1 MPSAP
6 SDLLRTA
13 AAIDY
18 RLSPNWSGITP
29 TGYEHL
35 LNNQAEIYDRIAE
48 LDTAALTAQ
57 ANRDGGRIA
66 TLATKAEADAK
77 VAAAAAE
84 LTVGAEPLLEAIQAQ
99 GEQMRAMQER
109 MRAMQAQVSAL
120 QAQAVW
126 CTVM

>member
-6 SDLLRTA
+6 SDLLRTF
-13 AAIDY
+13 ITGEHIGQ
-18 RLSPNWSGITP
+18 NGVGITRS
-29 TGYEHL
+29 GYKHL
-35 LNNQAEIYDRIAE
+35 LNNQADIYDRIAE

-99 GEQMRAMQER
+99 GERMRAMQER
-109 MRAMQAQVSAL
+109 MRAMQEQLDAL
-120 QAQAVW
+120 QAQRCV